1 MLVVLC
7 SVVRERQV
15 GRGVSKPGYI
25 YVATQQGSPGMCKI
39 GQTIDVSR
47 RELTLKGA
55 VFKAQVKII
64 EYAHVSD
71 MDAVEG
77 AFQKILED
85 KRMEGEWFNVEVA
98 NVLPMLKCV
107 GNMQGQPQEHEVEI
121 HAPSRTN
128 SRRGEWHEDGWKMHC
143 RGETQARIAE
153 RFGVS
158 EGAVIAMKRKMRAS
172 GRRHEEADRR
182 RRFLGRGVVGNSTSG
197 RRHEEADRRPQ
208 SGTASVGRQRTTD
221 VAPSR
226 ASSGR
231 GEWHEDG
238 WKMHCRGETQARIAE
253 RFGVSEG
260 AVVAMKKKMRTSG
273 RRHEEANRQR

>member
-1 MLVVLC
+1 M
-7 SVVRERQV
+7 
-15 GRGVSKPGYI
+15 SKPGYI

-121 HAPSRTN
+121 HPPSRAN
-128 SRRGEWHEDGWKMHC
+128 SGRGEWHEDGWKMHC

-172 GRRHEEADRR
+172 GR
-182 RRFLGRGVVGNSTSG
+182 G
-197 RRHEEADRRPQ
+197 HEEADRRPQ
-208 SGTASVGRQRTTD
+208 SGAASVGRQRTTD
-221 VAPSR
+221 VVPSR
-226 ASSGR
+226 ASGRR

-260 AVVAMKKKMRTSG
+260 AVVAMKKKMRASG
-273 RRHEEANRQR
+273 RGHEEANRQR